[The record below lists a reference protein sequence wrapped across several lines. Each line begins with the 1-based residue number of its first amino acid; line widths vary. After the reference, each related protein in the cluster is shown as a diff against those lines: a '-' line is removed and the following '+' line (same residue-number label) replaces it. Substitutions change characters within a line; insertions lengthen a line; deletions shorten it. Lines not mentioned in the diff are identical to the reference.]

1 MPKTLK
7 GLVSRHK
14 KRFQQDGFDLD
25 LSYISS
31 RIIAMGFPAVKLEG
45 VYRNHIDDVV
55 RFLQTRHA
63 NHYKIYHLCDER
75 DFNVCRFDGPV
86 AKYPFSDHNAPQ
98 FEQII
103 ALCEDVN
110 EFLSQDPKNVVAINC
125 KAGKG
130 RTGVMVCACL
140 LRLHDV
146 MNAEEALKFYGE
158 QRTDNG
164 KGVTIP
170 SQRRYVHYY
179 DLFLKNNLEYHR
191 IPIFLTAVRVCGL
204 QYLPGLLLD
213 LQLYTFDS
221 SHVFE
226 QNCATLSSE
235 PIHQNEV
242 LIKPKQDILLFGDVR
257 VKFYARHHM
266 LNKKICQLWF
276 NTYFVLHEEG
286 SSNCVSSSK
295 EGFNNDHCTCAF
307 PPSTIASSSRGPL
320 LGHSFLKLPLSEL
333 DKAYKGKSKFLTA
346 ECNITLYFTCPYC
359 IERKNNHL
367 HMNNSNQ
374 SLPKTLDLP
383 TDDQKAISPTKRAL
397 VHWATSLSHP
407 YLLSPSSTK
416 SRDLQK
422 VSDVHCEGSPSSI
435 PKVNVTEVSGC
446 QNIGALD
453 KSNSLFPLESLP
465 SCSVVSN
472 HDRDVSSDEEEY
484 DDDDNYDSEEHDSDC
499 NIHVEHKTTF
509 PVTATTSLSR
519 NTNSSPSLLAHKRNL
534 SLRNR
539 TEKLNTSIKSNQ
551 LVTDVIK
558 TPNKVELI
566 KPTTAVVHYF
576 VKHPQLRR
584 QSSETTL
591 NHSVS

>member
-25 LSYISS
+25 LSYISE

-75 DFNVCRFDGPV
+75 DFNVCRFNGPV

-98 FEQII
+98 FEQIV

-146 MNAEEALKFYGE
+146 MNAEDSLKFYGE

-179 DLFLKNNLEYHR
+179 DIFLRNNLVYHR
-191 IPIFLTAVRVCGL
+191 IPLFLTSVRICGL
-204 QYLPGLLLD
+204 YYLPGLLLD
-213 LQLYTFDS
+213 LQFYMFDS

-242 LIKPKQDILLFGDVR
+242 LIKPKQDILLSGDVR

-276 NTYFVLHEEG
+276 NTYFVVHGEG

-295 EGFNNDHCTCAF
+295 DGSYNYQCTCVF
-307 PPSTIASSSRGPL
+307 PPSSTKASSSRELL

-333 DKAYKGKSKFLTA
+333 DKAYKGKSKFLTS

-359 IERKNNHL
+359 NEKKNNHL
-367 HMNNSNQ
+367 NLNHSNQ
-374 SLPKTLDLP
+374 SHVKTIDLP
-383 TDDQKAISPTKRAL
+383 TDDQKAISPAKRTL
-397 VHWATSLSHP
+397 VNWATSLSHP
-407 YLLSPSSTK
+407 YLLTPSFMNSK
-416 SRDLQK
+416 DLKK
-422 VSDVHCEGSPSSI
+422 VSDSHCEKNSSSI
-435 PKVNVTEVSGC
+435 PKANVTNISEY
-446 QNIGALD
+446 QNIQTHNKLNNL
-453 KSNSLFPLESLP
+453 SSQRSLP
-465 SCSVVSN
+465 SSPVVN
-472 HDRDVSSDEEEY
+472 DHDRDVSSDEDEY
-484 DDDDNYDSEEHDSDC
+484 DDDDYDSEEHNSDC
-499 NIHVEHKTTF
+499 DIHIEHKNAF
-509 PVTATTSLSR
+509 PVITTASLSR
-519 NTNSSPSLLAHKRNL
+519 NASSSPSLMAHKRDF
-534 SLRNR
+534 SLRHK
-539 TEKLNTSIKSNQ
+539 TEKLNTSIKSNHSNADDMRI
-551 LVTDVIK
+551 L
-558 TPNKVELI
+558 NKVETT
-566 KPTTAVVHYF
+566 KPKIPVVHYF
-576 VKHPQLRR
+576 VKHPHLRR

>member
-25 LSYISS
+25 LSYIST

-110 EFLSQDPKNVVAINC
+110 GFLSQDPKNVVAINC

-146 MNAEEALKFYGE
+146 MNAEESLKFYGE

-179 DLFLKNNLEYHR
+179 DLFLKNNLQYHR
-191 IPIFLTAVRVCGL
+191 IPLFLTAVRVCGL

-226 QNCATLSSE
+226 QNCATFSSE

-242 LIKPKQDILLFGDVR
+242 VIKPKQDILLFGDVR

-276 NTYFVLHEEG
+276 NTYFVVHGEG
-286 SSNCVSSSK
+286 SSNCASSSK
-295 EGFNNDHCTCAF
+295 
-307 PPSTIASSSRGPL
+307 
-320 LGHSFLKLPLSEL
+320 
-333 DKAYKGKSKFLTA
+333 
-346 ECNITLYFTCPYC
+346 ITLYFTCPYC

-367 HMNNSNQ
+367 NTNNSNQ
-374 SLPKTLDLP
+374 SLPKTLDLS
-383 TDDQKAISPTKRAL
+383 TDDQKAISPSKRAI
-397 VHWATSLSHP
+397 VHWATSLSSHP

-416 SRDLQK
+416 SRDLK
-422 VSDVHCEGSPSSI
+422 KASDVHCDGSPSLI
-435 PKVNVTEVSGC
+435 PKANVTDVSGC

-453 KSNSLFPLESLP
+453 ISNNVFSLGSLP
-465 SCSVVSN
+465 SCSAVSN
-472 HDRDVSSDEEEY
+472 HDRDVSSDEEY
-484 DDDDNYDSEEHDSDC
+484 DDDDDNYDSEEHYSDC

-509 PVTATTSLSR
+509 PVTTTTSLLR
-519 NTNSSPSLLAHKRNL
+519 NTNSSPSLLAHKRNF
-534 SLRNR
+534 SLRHR

-551 LVTDVIK
+551 SVTDVIK
-558 TPNKVELI
+558 TPNKVELT
-566 KPTTAVVHYF
+566 KPTTPVVHYF

-584 QSSETTL
+584 QSSEVTL